1 MTDIKK
7 HILKLCAKS
16 SKHQKFQKRLEFWI
30 FILLHIFLFSV
41 IKWACII
48 DTQKNPNCKTSWF
61 FPVVNEEG
69 TGMNWLSGPWHDNLA
84 DGGESFNG
92 SQDATDLQTVGKIQ
106 ADSDLVEDKTTY
118 IPFHLHSLLLSYA
131 FYVL

>member
-41 IKWACII
+41 IK
-48 DTQKNPNCKTSWF
+48 
-61 FPVVNEEG
+61 
-69 TGMNWLSGPWHDNLA
+69 
-84 DGGESFNG
+84 
-92 SQDATDLQTVGKIQ
+92 
-106 ADSDLVEDKTTY
+106 
-118 IPFHLHSLLLSYA
+118 
-131 FYVL
+131 